1 MQQKPLDPKLLNIN
15 LLVPDDNLFKKMGL
29 GEVSSLAIF
38 EPNSDVFNKQGLF
51 SSEIFGQLGTDAR
64 LEKLGYI
71 DFGLHIFHPLVF
83 RTLKDLNRRY
93 DDIMAGKVMAV
104 FNEDIKDFEISK
116 DGEGD
121 TGFDFFV
128 KHVDKIMFKVN
139 DSHIRKY
146 RVSLVEKYGRSNGL
160 YNQCL
165 IIPAGLR
172 DYTIDEKGVPSE
184 DEINSH
190 YRILIGLANR
200 MKNITLTPN
209 NIKLMDPIRYRIQQ
223 TVYVIYKYIQK
234 LIDGKSKFIQAKWAS
249 RAITNSTSN
258 VITAIPSYVK
268 KLSKGSAETNADEI
282 GFNTVVVGIFQYL
295 KALGAVVPN
304 RISGVF
310 MANLIGDESNY
321 VKLID
326 KETLENKFVELK
338 TKTKQEWSTME
349 GINNIVNKLS
359 QDVIKDQMVSMDGN
373 YVAFIE
379 DLGEEINVVF
389 DLADLKSVTEMTTD
403 KLLEIKRDIE
413 AFKIDPTY
421 QAPIRPITY
430 AEMFYIAIIDCIEK
444 FPCQVTRFPI
454 TGVGSIY
461 PAWPY
466 VKTTIKSREV
476 RVNVGHNTF
485 MAKSYPLPGTNY
497 LRSQSV
503 HYSHLKLLGG
513 DHDGD
518 TLTLTI
524 IFTDEAIE
532 EVKRTLAS
540 KDFYIN
546 QLGKFNYSVSNDV
559 LDIVLKHLSE

>member
-15 LLVPDDNLFKKMGL
+15 LLIPDDNLFKRMGI
-29 GEVSSLAIF
+29 GEVTSLAIF
-38 EPNSDVFNKQGLF
+38 EPNSDVFNKGGLF
-51 SSEIFGQLGTDAR
+51 SSEIFGQLGTDQR
-64 LEKLGYI
+64 LEKLGYV
-71 DFGLHIFHPLVF
+71 DFGLHVFHPLVY

-104 FNEDIKDFEISK
+104 FNEDTKDFEIAK

-139 DSHIRKY
+139 ESHIRKY
-146 RVSLVEKYGRSNGL
+146 RISLVEKYGRSNGL

-190 YRILIGLANR
+190 YRVLIGLANR
-200 MKNITLTPN
+200 MKNINLTPN
-209 NIKLMDPIRYRIQQ
+209 NVKLMDPVRYRIQQ
-223 TVYVIYKYIQK
+223 TIYVIYKYIQN

-268 KLSKGSAETNADEI
+268 KLGKGNPNTNADEV
-282 GFNTVVVGIFQYL
+282 GFNTIVVGLFQYL

-304 RISGVF
+304 RIASVF
-310 MANLIGDESNY
+310 MSNIIGDESSR
-321 VKLID
+321 VKLIN
-326 KETLENKFVELK
+326 KETLQVDYVELK

-359 QDVIKDQMVSMDGN
+359 QDVIKDQMVSMDGY

-379 DLGEEINVVF
+379 DLGDEINVVF
-389 DLADLKSVTEMTTD
+389 DLNDLKSVNELTTE

-413 AFKIDPTY
+413 AFKIDPSY
-421 QAPIRPITY
+421 QTPIRPITY
-430 AEMFYIAIIDCIEK
+430 AELFYISIIDVIDK

-461 PAWPY
+461 PGWPY

-476 RVNVGHNTF
+476 KVNVGYNTF
-485 MAKSYPLPGTNY
+485 NAKSYPLPGTTY

-503 HYSHLKLLGG
+503 HYSHLNLLGA

-518 TLTLTI
+518 TLTFTI

-532 EVKRTLAS
+532 EVKRVLAS
-540 KDFYIN
+540 KDYYIN
-546 QLGKFNYSVSNDV
+546 QLGKFNYSVGNDV